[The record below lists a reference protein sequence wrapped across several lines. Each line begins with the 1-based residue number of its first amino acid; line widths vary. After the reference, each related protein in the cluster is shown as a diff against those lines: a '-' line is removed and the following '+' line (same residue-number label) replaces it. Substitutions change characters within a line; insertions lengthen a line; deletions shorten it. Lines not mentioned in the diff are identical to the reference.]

1 MLNDRKYF
9 DDDNKKK
16 KFQIEL
22 NFTGLEQL
30 ALKEFLLNQ
39 VKGIFIKLG
48 QASF

>member
-16 KFQIEL
+16 IQIEL

-30 ALKEFLLNQ
+30 ALKEFLLN
-39 VKGIFIKLG
+39 
-48 QASF
+48 